1 MLLLPFER
9 ICCLLVLRQQ
19 NPSKNLPPFVVLLPK
34 PHFRQTPVV
43 VDWVEFQEEE
53 WGVLVRLLM
62 KELGMLHQVV
72 E

>member
-1 MLLLPFER
+1 MLLRKLD
-9 ICCLLVLRQQ
+9 
-19 NPSKNLPPFVVLLPK
+19 S
-34 PHFRQTPVV
+34 RQTPVT

-53 WGVLVRLLM
+53 WGVLMRLLM